1 MTTTRSSVT
10 TQLRP
15 QSALTVAA
23 SLACGALVL
32 VTLAPAADAQPVSD
46 SSTSSSSTTG
56 PDSEGQLR
64 SILAAQMAQGPATSG
79 AYVVNLD
86 DGHVVFDDRGDTKR
100 LSASVTKLYTT
111 STALIRLGQGTRL
124 STGVL
129 GTGRRVGTTW
139 TGDLYLRGAGDFT
152 FGTVAFARKAYGSRA
167 SVERLATQLRQSGI
181 RHIRGRVLADA
192 SLFGDN
198 GGSEFGLVLCRNP
211 LFGPR
216 CPYGPAGRFERP
228 IPNGP
233 RTPIG
238 FNRGLRSDT
247 SAVPQKRP
255 VRFAARGLTRALRQA
270 GIRVDGSPGAAVT
283 PPRARLLATAASP
296 RVARLIK
303 LINRPSDNYGADA
316 MLRLLGARV
325 TDRGT
330 RAGGA
335 SVIRNT
341 MRKAFGLTPSIR
353 TGSGE
358 TLQDRTSPAQ
368 IVALLKDMA
377 SRPAGPAFTGSL
389 SVAGRNGTLRRL
401 AGTAAAGRCQLKDGT
416 RVDPVLANTTL
427 NLVGYCT
434 SVGGT
439 RFAFAVMMNGMP
451 MEFVPPDKI
460 VSPAYALQDVM
471 VEALAGYQQ

>member
-216 CPYGPAGRFERP
+216 CPYGPAGRF
-228 IPNGP
+228 
-233 RTPIG
+233 
-238 FNRGLRSDT
+238 
-247 SAVPQKRP
+247 
-255 VRFAARGLTRALRQA
+255 
-270 GIRVDGSPGAAVT
+270 
-283 PPRARLLATAASP
+283 
-296 RVARLIK
+296 
-303 LINRPSDNYGADA
+303 
-316 MLRLLGARV
+316 
-325 TDRGT
+325 
-330 RAGGA
+330 
-335 SVIRNT
+335 
-341 MRKAFGLTPSIR
+341 
-353 TGSGE
+353 
-358 TLQDRTSPAQ
+358 
-368 IVALLKDMA
+368 
-377 SRPAGPAFTGSL
+377 
-389 SVAGRNGTLRRL
+389 
-401 AGTAAAGRCQLKDGT
+401 
-416 RVDPVLANTTL
+416 
-427 NLVGYCT
+427 
-434 SVGGT
+434 
-439 RFAFAVMMNGMP
+439 
-451 MEFVPPDKI
+451 
-460 VSPAYALQDVM
+460 
-471 VEALAGYQQ
+471 